1 MKRII
6 TLILL
11 IVVIFIGCTTSTA
24 YIQNEIYDKM
34 VEEALLKRADELNLA
49 KGSITKEEQIEM
61 LTYLASDELEGRR
74 SGEQGNELAA
84 KYIAKEFKEYG
95 LIKGMGDSYF
105 QEFDADLRGKGE
117 LIVKTKNVVG
127 YLEGNDPILKNEV
140 IIVCAHFDHVG
151 YKNYHNNKDAGKIH
165 NGADDN
171 ASGTVGVI
179 ELADA
184 FSHIKDKISRTIV
197 FIAFSAE
204 EMGLC
209 GSKYYV
215 ENPIF
220 PLENT
225 IFVCNLDMIGWL
237 KGQETLYAKD
247 TRSILIRAI
256 MRNIDDNY
264 PFKMKYENAGRSSDH
279 YPFYQNNIPV
289 SFITTGMEEVY
300 HTPNDDA
307 DLIDYDGLKLIT
319 DFVFELLCLVDTI
332 EERPV
337 VPSNH

>member
-1 MKRII
+1 
-6 TLILL
+6 
-11 IVVIFIGCTTSTA
+11 
-24 YIQNEIYDKM
+24 
-34 VEEALLKRADELNLA
+34 
-49 KGSITKEEQIEM
+49 
-61 LTYLASDELEGRR
+61 
-74 SGEQGNELAA
+74 
-84 KYIAKEFKEYG
+84 
-95 LIKGMGDSYF
+95 
-105 QEFDADLRGKGE
+105 
-117 LIVKTKNVVG
+117 
-127 YLEGNDPILKNEV
+127 
-140 IIVCAHFDHVG
+140 
-151 YKNYHNNKDAGKIH
+151 
-165 NGADDN
+165 
-171 ASGTVGVI
+171 
-179 ELADA
+179 
-184 FSHIKDKISRTIV
+184 
-197 FIAFSAE
+197 
-204 EMGLC
+204 
-209 GSKYYV
+209 
-215 ENPIF
+215 
-220 PLENT
+220 
-225 IFVCNLDMIGWL
+225 MIGWL